1 MQFKDRAEA
10 GQMLANQLSA
20 YANRRD
26 VLVLAL
32 PRGGVPV
39 AYEVAK
45 ALNAPLDV
53 FLVQK
58 LGVPGCED
66 LAMGAIASG
75 GFRVINFEVVAAHR
89 IRCGIVERVAYRERW
104 ELQRRELLYRGNRRS
119 LDVYDSTVILVDDGI
134 ATGATMRAAIL
145 ALRQQQAKN
154 IVIAVPV
161 ASVKTYAQLRPEVEE
176 IFCLLTPKRFYAL
189 RAWYDNFPAIADQ
202 QVQQMLELAN
212 QSQLA
217 A

>member
-1 MQFKDRAEA
+1 MQFKDRTEA
-10 GQMLANQLSA
+10 GQILAKQLSA

-39 AYEVAK
+39 AYQVAK
-45 ALNAPLDV
+45 ALNVPLDV
-53 FLVQK
+53 FLVHK

-66 LAMGAIASG
+66 LAMGAISCG

-89 IRCGIVERVAYRERW
+89 IRCAIFERVAYRERW
-104 ELQRRELLYRGNRRS
+104 ELQRRERLYRGNARS
-119 LDVYDSTVILVDDGI
+119 LDVYDTTVILVDDGI

-145 ALRQQQAKN
+145 AQKQQQAHK

-161 ASVKTYAQLRPEVEE
+161 APVKTYAQLRPQVDE
-176 IFCLLTPKRFYAL
+176 IFCLLTPNRLYAL
-189 RAWYDNFPAIADQ
+189 NAWYDNFPAIADQ
-202 QVQQMLELAN
+202 QVQRLLELAS

-217 A
+217 V

>member
-1 MQFKDRAEA
+1 
-10 GQMLANQLSA
+10 MLANQLSA

-45 ALNAPLDV
+45 AINAPLDV

-66 LAMGAIASG
+66 LAMGAIATG
-75 GFRVINFEVVAAHR
+75 GFRVINSEVVASHR
-89 IRCGIVERVAYRERW
+89 IRCGVIDRVAHRERW
-104 ELQRRELLYRGNRRS
+104 ELQRRELLYRGNGRS

-145 ALRQQQAKN
+145 ALRQQQAKK
-154 IVIAVPV
+154 IVIAVSVAPV
-161 ASVKTYAQLRPEVEE
+161 QTYAQLRPEVDE
-176 IFCLLTPKRFYAL
+176 IFCLLTPNRLYAL
-189 RAWYDNFPAIADQ
+189 SVWYYSFPAIADQ
-202 QVQQMLELAN
+202 QVQQMLELAS

-217 A
+217 ARSTKY

>member
-1 MQFKDRAEA
+1 MQFKDRTAA
-10 GQMLANQLSA
+10 GQMLAKQLSA

-45 ALNAPLDV
+45 ALNVPLDV

-66 LAMGAIASG
+66 LAMGAISSG
-75 GFRVINFEVVAAHR
+75 GFRAINFEVVAAHR
-89 IRCGIVERVAYRERW
+89 IRCAIVERVAYRERW
-104 ELQRRELLYRGNRRS
+104 ELQRRELLYRGKRRS

-145 ALRQQQAKN
+145 AQKQQQAKN

-161 ASVKTYAQLRPEVEE
+161 APVKTYAQLRPQVDEM
-176 IFCLLTPKRFYAL
+176 FCLLTPKRLYAL
-189 RAWYDNFPAIADQ
+189 RAWYDKFPAIADQ
-202 QVQQMLELAN
+202 QVQQMLELAS

-217 A
+217 V

>member
-1 MQFKDRAEA
+1 MQFKDRTEA
-10 GQMLANQLSA
+10 GQLLANQLSA

-66 LAMGAIASG
+66 LAMGAISSG
-75 GFRVINFEVVAAHR
+75 GFRVINSEVVAAHR

-104 ELQRRELLYRGNRRS
+104 ELQRRELLYRGNERS

>member
-1 MQFKDRAEA
+1 MQFKDRTEA
-10 GQMLANQLSA
+10 GQMLAKQLSA

-66 LAMGAIASG
+66 LAMGAISSG
-75 GFRVINFEVVAAHR
+75 GFRVINSEVVAAHR
-89 IRCGIVERVAYRERW
+89 IRCGIFERVAYRERW
-104 ELQRRELLYRGNRRS
+104 ELQRRELLYRGNERS

-145 ALRQQQAKN
+145 ALRQQQAKK

-161 ASVKTYAQLRPEVEE
+161 APVKTYAQLRPQVDE
-176 IFCLLTPKRFYAL
+176 IFCLLTPHRLYAL
-189 RAWYDNFPAIADQ
+189 RAWYYNFPAIADQ
-202 QVQQMLELAN
+202 QVQQMLELASR
-212 QSQLA
+212 SQLVA
-217 A
+217 